1 MKAVITV
8 PYTDLEEIFAP
19 EDKQLSNNR
28 ASYTMTTLPTG
39 CEFHILA
46 DDAVALRAM
55 MSGITKTLSVYE
67 KTKGL
72 IADES
77 K

>member
-1 MKAVITV
+1 MKATIVV
-8 PYTDLEEIFAP
+8 PYQDLEDIFAS
-19 EDKQLSNNR
+19 EDKELSNHR
-28 ASYTMTTLPTG
+28 ARYEMKKTNEG
-39 CEFHILA
+39 FEFHIVA

-67 KTKGL
+67 KVSGL
-72 IADES
+72 IANDS